1 MIRANL
7 HTHTTYCDGV
17 STVAETVAAAGRLGF
32 TALGFSGH
40 SFLAL
45 DEPRYWMTPEDTLR
59 YRRDVLAAK
68 ATAEQTEIYLGLER
82 DIESPDDGYSYDF
95 VIGSV
100 HHLTK
105 DGRVFSVDETPKAL
119 ETAAKDLYGGDF
131 LALCRDYYARLADVV
146 DVTGCDVVAHF
157 DLVTKFNE
165 QGGYFD
171 EDSPAYRRMALDALD
186 ALTTKAPFF
195 EVNTGAIARGHRTLP
210 YPAPFL
216 MRELKERGARLVL
229 GSDCHKAS
237 MLYFGFALAE
247 EYIRSFGFTGV
258 WTLSR
263 GRWTELP
270 L

>member
-7 HTHTTYCDGV
+7 HTHTVFCDGV
-17 STVAETVAAAGRLGF
+17 STVEEIVRAAERLGF

-59 YRRDVLAAK
+59 YREEVTSAK
-68 ATAEQTEIYLGLER
+68 SKAKTTEIYLGIER
-82 DIESPDDGYSYDF
+82 DIESPDDGFAYDF

-100 HHLTK
+100 HHLLK
-105 DGRVFSVDETPKAL
+105 DGRSFAVDDTP
-119 ETAAKDLYGGDF
+119 EIFEAAVRTFYGGDV
-131 LALCRDYYARLADVV
+131 LALCRDYYARVSDVV
-146 DVTGCDVVAHF
+146 GVTGCDVVGHF

-165 QGGYFD
+165 NGGYFD
-171 EDSPAYRRMALDALD
+171 EDSPTYRRYALDALD
-186 ALTTKAPFF
+186 ALTGKAPFF
-195 EVNTGAIARGHRTLP
+195 EVNTGAIARGYRTLP

-216 MRELKERGARLVL
+216 MRALIEKGARLVL

-237 MLYFGFALAE
+237 MLDFGFSLAE
-247 EYIRSFGFTGV
+247 DYIRSFGFTSV
-258 WTLSR
+258 WTLCGGS
-263 GRWTELP
+263 WTELP